1 VLPTKSVPQTGNQSK
16 KRKRRTVQAVTMEEV
31 EDRDS
36 AQQLSAQSQSPLD
49 PSVILEETPTAIQL
63 SRSSESG
70 RNGNKKTTTGKVN
83 HVAAF
88 TGKFMTY

>member
-1 VLPTKSVPQTGNQSK
+1 
-16 KRKRRTVQAVTMEEV
+16 MEEV

-36 AQQLSAQSQSPLD
+36 TQRLSAQSQSPLD
-49 PSVILEETPTAIQL
+49 PSVVLEETPTAIQL